1 MLLHFI
7 DREQELKI
15 LEDKYA
21 SNKPELIPIYGR
33 RRVGKTELIRQFIKD
48 KPHFY
53 FLAKKKRLGD
63 ELERFRLKFS
73 KDFNVFIQEVKSW
86 DAVFEEICNHKQGER
101 LVVVIDEFPFW
112 VEKDTSILS
121 DFQHLWDEVLKGKN
135 IFLILC
141 GSYVSIMEN
150 DVLGYK
156 SPLYGRRTGQIEV
169 NRLGFREFVK
179 FFPRWNLD
187 EVIKAYGALD
197 GVPFYI
203 KEFEIGKSFTEN
215 VNCTFW
221 KSGSILNKEAE
232 FLLAQELREVEV
244 YLSIMR
250 SIFEGASKL
259 NEIATK
265 SSVEITNINKYIKVL
280 IDLKFIATESPVI
293 VNVPKRKNYVY
304 KISDNFFSFWLSY
317 VYPFKDDIEI
327 GEIAHLKTFFA
338 KDYDRYIGFVFENVC
353 KQIVRNFRLPI
364 GQTKLGRWWHKD
376 KEIDLVC
383 LDENKKEAL
392 FFECKWSALSESKAR
407 NILEELEGKSKFVGW
422 KRKKDYFGLFGK
434 RVFGKEE
441 LRKEGFVVFDLKDM
455 EKALRS

>member
-265 SSVEITNINKYIKVL
+265 SSVEITNINKYINVL

-422 KRKKDYFGLFGK
+422 KRKKEYFGLFGK